1 MVKAASAL
9 LLLAVSLLA
18 LSGYVASLSIGD
30 RLLRDYTVYEGMP
43 INASSARSAGW
54 TISSTCNPDRGY
66 KATYKGT
73 GTNLRTR
80 IDTKKL

>member
-18 LSGYVASLSIGD
+18 LSSVASLSIGD
-30 RLLRDYTVYEGMP
+30 RLLRDYTVYESMP

-73 GTNLRTR
+73 GTNLRTY
-80 IDTKKL
+80 

>member
-1 MVKAASAL
+1 MVKVASAL

-18 LSGYVASLSIGD
+18 LSSVASSLSIGD
-30 RLLRDYTVYEGMP
+30 RLLRDYTVYESMP

-73 GTNLRTR
+73 GRELTHAY
-80 IDTKKL
+80 